1 MNEQKL
7 LSEAQAVVGQDDV
20 LLAAGVF
27 QPRGTQAGMSGGAAV
42 GGSLAHGVAG
52 MALTAA
58 GMVAGERAG
67 QTVASGTPTPRWTVL
82 AVSSERI
89 YGLTGYGEGFA
100 IRPGAVFAVL
110 RRDEVETTVH
120 ERVGV
125 RVLEIVETGSG
136 AALELE
142 TARLG
147 GWHGADVLR
156 LLG

>member
-1 MNEQKL
+1 M
-7 LSEAQAVVGQDDV
+7 
-20 LLAAGVF
+20 
-27 QPRGTQAGMSGGAAV
+27 
-42 GGSLAHGVAG
+42 
-52 MALTAA
+52 
-58 GMVAGERAG
+58 
-67 QTVASGTPTPRWTVL
+67 L
-82 AVSSERI
+82 AVSAKRI
-89 YGLTGYGEGFA
+89 YGLAGYGEGFA

-110 RRDEVETTVH
+110 RRDEVETKVH

-147 GWHGADVLR
+147 GWHGTDVLR